1 MHSVLIIDD
10 DGKLGEVLTE
20 YCAQFSIAIDPAL
33 TPSAGL
39 KKLARHHYDAVILDV
54 MLPEMNGFDVCREIR
69 KTSDIPIIM
78 LTARGD
84 VTDRIVGLEI
94 GADDYLPKPFDPREL
109 VARLLSNI
117 KRSLAS
123 ASVADK
129 APLTMQYEGL
139 SIHPIEREVRIGN
152 TTIELT
158 TKEYDLLLLLAE
170 QPSKAFNRDEILQ
183 ALRGTDNELFSRS
196 VDILVSRLRAKLK
209 PISAIKTVHGAGY
222 TFTLPLSH
230 IDAEISSH
238 NGSHVGTKTDS

>member
-1 MHSVLIIDD
+1 MHPVLLIDD

-39 KKLARHHYDAVILDV
+39 AKLSQHSFDAVILDV

-84 VTDRIVGLEI
+84 VTDRVVGFEI

-117 KRSLAS
+117 KRHLAS
-123 ASVADK
+123 GKTIQNTPTV
-129 APLTMQYEGL
+129 MQYEGL
-139 SIHPIEREVRIGN
+139 SIHPIEREVRIADKA
-152 TTIELT
+152 IELT

-183 ALRGTDNELFSRS
+183 ELRGADNELFSRS

-209 PISAIKTVHGAGY
+209 PITAIKTVHGAGY
-222 TFTLPLSH
+222 TFTLPKS
-230 IDAEISSH
+230 ES
-238 NGSHVGTKTDS
+238 

>member
-1 MHSVLIIDD
+1 MHPVLLIDD

-39 KKLARHHYDAVILDV
+39 KKLAQHPFDAVILDV

-117 KRSLAS
+117 KRHIAS
-123 ASVADK
+123 SNNSVEST
-129 APLTMQYEGL
+129 PSVMQYEGL
-139 SIHPIEREVRIGN
+139 SIHPIEREVRIAN
-152 TTIELT
+152 KAIELT

-183 ALRGTDNELFSRS
+183 ELRGAENELFSRS

-209 PISAIKTVHGAGY
+209 PITAIKTVHGAGY
-222 TFTLPLSH
+222 TFTLPKSDL
-230 IDAEISSH
+230 
-238 NGSHVGTKTDS
+238 

>member
-1 MHSVLIIDD
+1 MHPVLLIDD

-39 KKLARHHYDAVILDV
+39 KKLAQHRFDAVILDV

-117 KRSLAS
+117 KRHIAS
-123 ASVADK
+123 SHQVESS
-129 APLTMQYEGL
+129 PPVMHYEGL
-139 SIHPIEREVRIGN
+139 SIHPIEREVRIADKAV
-152 TTIELT
+152 ELT

-183 ALRGTDNELFSRS
+183 ALRGAENELFSRS

-209 PISAIKTVHGAGY
+209 PIIAIKTVHGAGY
-222 TFTLPLSH
+222 TFTLPKRDL
-230 IDAEISSH
+230 
-238 NGSHVGTKTDS
+238 

>member
-1 MHSVLIIDD
+1 MYPVLLIDD

-39 KKLARHHYDAVILDV
+39 KKLAQHHFDAVILDV

-69 KTSDIPIIM
+69 KTNDVPIIM

-117 KRSLAS
+117 KRHLAS
-123 ASVADK
+123 GNKVANE
-129 APLTMQYEGL
+129 PTVMQYDGL
-139 SIHPIEREVRIGN
+139 SIHPIEREVRIAGKA
-152 TTIELT
+152 IELT
-158 TKEYDLLLLLAE
+158 TKEYDLLMLLAE
-170 QPSKAFNRDEILQ
+170 QPSKAFSRDEILQ

-209 PISAIKTVHGAGY
+209 PVTAIKTVHGAGY
-222 TFTLPLSH
+222 TFTLPPVDTS
-230 IDAEISSH
+230 A
-238 NGSHVGTKTDS
+238 

>member
-1 MHSVLIIDD
+1 MHPVLLIDD

-39 KKLARHHYDAVILDV
+39 KKLAQHPFDAVILDV

-84 VTDRIVGLEI
+84 VTNRIVGLEI

-117 KRSLAS
+117 KRHIAS
-123 ASVADK
+123 SNNSVEST
-129 APLTMQYEGL
+129 PSVMQYEGL
-139 SIHPIEREVRIGN
+139 SIHPIEREVRIAN
-152 TTIELT
+152 KAIELT

-183 ALRGTDNELFSRS
+183 ELRGAENELFSRS

-209 PISAIKTVHGAGY
+209 PITAIKTVHGAGY
-222 TFTLPLSH
+222 TFTLPKSDL
-230 IDAEISSH
+230 
-238 NGSHVGTKTDS
+238 

>member
-1 MHSVLIIDD
+1 MHPVLLIDD

-39 KKLARHHYDAVILDV
+39 KKLAQHPFDAVILDV

-84 VTDRIVGLEI
+84 VTDRVVGLEI

-117 KRSLAS
+117 KRHIAS
-123 ASVADK
+123 GIAVENTPSV
-129 APLTMQYEGL
+129 MQYEGL
-139 SIHPIEREVRIGN
+139 SIHPIEREVRVAN
-152 TTIELT
+152 KAIELT

-183 ALRGTDNELFSRS
+183 ELRGAENELFSRS

-209 PISAIKTVHGAGY
+209 PITAIKTVHGAGY
-222 TFTLPLSH
+222 TFTLPKS
-230 IDAEISSH
+230 
-238 NGSHVGTKTDS
+238 DS